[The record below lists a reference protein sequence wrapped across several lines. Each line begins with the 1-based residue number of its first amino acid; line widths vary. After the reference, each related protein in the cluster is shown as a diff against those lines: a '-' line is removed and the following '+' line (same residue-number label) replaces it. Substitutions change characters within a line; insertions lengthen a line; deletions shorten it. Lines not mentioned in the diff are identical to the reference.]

1 MDIVGMFKHRD
12 EMFYQ
17 ETMNILTE
25 MSPILTGSA
34 RFIDDTYGTDPNR
47 KLVWEGINLIEGM
60 ITLVG
65 VVSYAPG
72 STLMFDDELMNVT
85 DDNSDYFQQLIRLGI
100 PMPVAMKASA
110 DEVYDHL
117 LALQENDVQQHKI
130 NDVAPIADFNLDLL
144 TDEQKRSLTTFS
156 QQTNNIELN

>member
-12 EMFYQ
+12 EMLYQ
-17 ETMNILTE
+17 ETMTILTE
-25 MSPILTGSA
+25 MTPILTGAA

-85 DDNSDYFQQLIRLGI
+85 EDNSDYFQQLIRIGI
-100 PMPVAMKASA
+100 PMPIAMTASA

-117 LALQENDVQQHKI
+117 LSLHEKDAQHKI
-130 NDVAPIADFNLDLL
+130 DDVAPLADFDLELL
-144 TDEQKRSLTTFS
+144 TDEQKQSLTTFS
-156 QQTNNIELN
+156 QHTNPIELN